1 MEIRGRSRAI
11 FIAITVAVI
20 VVSFALGAF
29 FGYSHRSELEKI
41 GGIKNGASGKPDDI
55 DFEPFWNAWAII
67 GNKFAGSDN
76 IDRQKMVWGAI
87 QGALNSLGDPYTTF
101 FPPEEKKLFDSEI
114 KGSFAGVGM
123 EIGVRKGIL
132 TVIAPLKDTPA
143 YNAGIKSGDAVLK
156 IDSKETAGMTADE
169 AVRLIRGERGTK
181 LKLIIL
187 PLNKD
192 KTRELTL
199 IRDIIKIPII
209 ETKKEKNKIFVIK
222 LYSFAEN
229 SANEFRNSMRD
240 MYFSG
245 SNKLIIDLRGNPG
258 GYLEAAVDIASWFL
272 DTGKVVVREK
282 FKSGEEQLYR
292 SRGYKPFSSLLI
304 VVLVDKGSASA
315 SEILAGALQDYGAAK
330 LVGEKTFGKGSV
342 QELVDVTN
350 NTSLK
355 VTIARWL
362 TPNGRSISQN
372 GLDPDVKVDQT
383 ENDDTKGIDKA
394 MARALEI
401 LESWNK

>member
-292 SRGYKPFSSLLI
+292 SRGYKPFSSLMI